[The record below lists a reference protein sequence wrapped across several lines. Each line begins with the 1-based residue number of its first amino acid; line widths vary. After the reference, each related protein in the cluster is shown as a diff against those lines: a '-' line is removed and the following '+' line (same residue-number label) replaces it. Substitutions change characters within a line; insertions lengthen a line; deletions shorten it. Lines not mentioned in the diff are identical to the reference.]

1 MSPEDKNNYIDTSSN
16 MPKDWGYLH
25 NDITVEQK
33 SKINWGLYILMM
45 AGTLLLLSL
54 AYTGYS
60 FYYKANQ
67 LDETK
72 IILNIN
78 APDTVEPG
86 KEFYIK
92 LSTTN
97 NNRIKVTDAHLD
109 LEYKKSLSG
118 DGISNVV
125 KTSYTYGELP
135 RSLVKMENIENIKL
149 YGRSDDIIKF
159 KASLHYKIEGN
170 NAIFIKEYEKDI
182 KLLPRQISV
191 SIEGPKDI
199 DAGEA
204 FTYKVIVKNDSDRD
218 IDMAKVS
225 FAFPAEYNP
234 ISSSVE
240 LSSNNEWDISSFK
253 KGQELSNT
261 IVATQGGINGEE
273 KVVRVKLEE
282 MVDNVPAIINDANY
296 VYNIIYLPLTLVSK
310 LKINHN
316 NTSYIYQGQTGTL
329 ALSWENSLN
338 EAISNMYF
346 RIDYNG
352 TTTQI
357 DKQNYPNLSE
367 IVARDKSM
375 IEIPLI
381 AQGDKDGNM
390 HITVTAYGDRLQSTV
405 TNTKLGSTDILIKVR
420 NSNN

>member
-1 MSPEDKNNYIDTSSN
+1 MLSSDKNYTENSI
-16 MPKDWGYLH
+16 PKDWGYLRSS
-25 NDITVEQK
+25 ITEEQK
-33 SKINWGLYILMM
+33 PKINWGLYILIV
-45 AGTLLLLSL
+45 AGSILLLSII
-54 AYTGYS
+54 YTAYS

-67 LDETK
+67 LDENK
-72 IILNIN
+72 IILSIN

-97 NNRIKVTDAHLD
+97 NNRINIIDAHLD

-125 KTSYTYGELP
+125 KTSYVYGELT
-135 RSLVKMENIENIKL
+135 RALVKIENIDNIKL
-149 YGRSDDIIKF
+149 YGRSDDVIKF
-159 KASLHYKIEGN
+159 KASLHYKIVGN
-170 NAIFIKEYEKDI
+170 NGVFVKEYEKEV
-182 KLLPRQISV
+182 KLLPRQIS
-191 SIEGPKDI
+191 INIQGPKDI

-204 FTYKVIVKNDSDRD
+204 FTYKVTVKNDSDRD

-225 FAFPAEYNP
+225 FAFPAEYGP

-240 LSSNNEWDISSFK
+240 LSSNNEWDISSLK
-253 KGQELSNT
+253 KNQELSNT

-282 MVDNVPAIINDANY
+282 IVDDIPAIINDANY
-296 VYNIIYLPLTLVSK
+296 VYNIIYLPVTLVSK
-310 LKINHN
+310 LKVNRN
-316 NTSYIYQGQTGTL
+316 NTSYIYQGQAGTL

-338 EAISNMYF
+338 ESISNMYF
-346 RIDYNG
+346 RVDYNG
-352 TTTQI
+352 TSTQI
-357 DKQNYPNLSE
+357 DKNIYPSLSE
-367 IVARDKSM
+367 IVARDKSA

-381 AQGDKDGNM
+381 AQADKDGNM
-390 HITVTAYGDRLQSTV
+390 HITITAYGDRLQSNV